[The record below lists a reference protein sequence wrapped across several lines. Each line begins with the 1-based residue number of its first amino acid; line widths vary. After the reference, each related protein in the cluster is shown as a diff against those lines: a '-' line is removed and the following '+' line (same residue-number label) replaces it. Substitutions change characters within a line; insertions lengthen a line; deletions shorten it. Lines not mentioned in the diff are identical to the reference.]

1 MRIGI
6 TCYPT
11 YGGSGVVATELG
23 IELAALGHQVHFI
36 SYSQPFRLTG
46 RETGIFYHEVPVSSY
61 PLFEFPPYDLA
72 LASRMAEVAEY
83 YGLDILHVHY
93 AIPHSVSALLA
104 RQMLA
109 ERGKHLP
116 FVTTLHGTDITLVG
130 MDRSYLPITR
140 YAIQQSDGVTSI
152 SAYLKDVT
160 ETSFGVTRPIEVV
173 HNFVNCDVYKP
184 FSEEENEVRA
194 AARAQL
200 AQPNEFLLMH
210 LSNFRPVKRVADVV
224 QVFARVAK
232 ELPARLA
239 LIGDGPDRSTA
250 EWLAHSLG
258 IHDRI
263 HFLGKQDSVSE
274 LLPLADL
281 MLMPSEMESFGL
293 AALEAMACQTPAI
306 ATRVGGVPELIEDG
320 VNGLLFAV
328 GDVEAMAGAS
338 VTLLRN
344 PKRHMAMRKAARKT
358 AQDRF
363 CSTRIL
369 PRYVAFYESLLNRSR
384 S

>member
-46 RETGIFYHEVPVSSY
+46 RETGIFYHEVPVSNY

-72 LASRMAEVAEY
+72 LASRMADVAEY
-83 YGLDILHVHY
+83 YHLDLLHVHY

-130 MDRSYLPITR
+130 MDRSYLPITQ

-152 SAYLKDVT
+152 SAYLKEVT
-160 ETSFGVTRPIEVV
+160 ERNFGITRPIEVV

-184 FSEEENEVRA
+184 YAEDQADLRA
-194 AARAQL
+194 AKRAQF
-200 AQPNEFLLMH
+200 AAPEELLIMH

-224 QVFARVAK
+224 EIFARIAR
-232 ELPARLA
+232 EIPARLA
-239 LIGDGPDRSTA
+239 LVGDGPDRSTA
-250 EWLAHSLG
+250 EWLAQRLG

-263 HFLGKQDSVSE
+263 DFLGKQDQVNE
-274 LLPLADL
+274 ILPLADL

-306 ATRVGGVPELIEDG
+306 ATRVGGVPELITDG
-320 VNGLLFAV
+320 HDGLLFPV
-328 GDVEAMAGAS
+328 GDVENMASAS
-338 VTLLRN
+338 VALLRN
-344 PKRHMAMRKAARKT
+344 PERHQEMRQAARKT

-369 PRYVAFYESLLNRSR
+369 PRYIAFYESLLTTT
-384 S
+384 